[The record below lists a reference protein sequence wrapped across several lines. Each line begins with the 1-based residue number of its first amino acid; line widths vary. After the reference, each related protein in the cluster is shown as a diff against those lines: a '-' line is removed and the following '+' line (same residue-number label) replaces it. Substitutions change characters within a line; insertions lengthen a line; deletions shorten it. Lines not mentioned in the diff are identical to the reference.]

1 MHFFQTILQATLVNP
16 AKKQATIIQVFL
28 HINNDYEEYYK
39 YGFFLE
45 TLPTRVPMLM
55 TSNSIIHCV
64 HVHKGR
70 NKEAA
75 NLILGNLV

>member
-1 MHFFQTILQATLVNP
+1 MYFFQTILQATLVNS
-16 AKKQATIIQVFL
+16 AKKHKRLLFKFFYTSIMITKN
-28 HINNDYEEYYK
+28 ITST
-39 YGFFLE
+39 GFFRNAAKL
-45 TLPTRVPMLM
+45 RVPMLM

-75 NLILGNLV
+75 NVILGN